1 MNEWHNIYITDKTG
15 KKFFNTNASPL
26 STMSE
31 IRNIK
36 RHLDAIKAGN
46 KFYANVKIDAQT
58 AVLMLDGSPY
68 QSIDDI
74 LDDDLLNELL
84 GE

>member
-1 MNEWHNIYITDKTG
+1 MNEWHNIHITDKTG
-15 KKFFNTNASPL
+15 QKFFNTEASSM

-31 IRNIK
+31 IRNLS
-36 RHLDAIKAGN
+36 RHLEQIKAKN
-46 KFYANVKIDAQT
+46 PHYANVKIDAET

-68 QSIDDI
+68 QSIDNI

>member
-1 MNEWHNIYITDKTG
+1 MSDWHNIYLTDKTG
-15 KKFFNTNASPL
+15 QKFFNTTASPM

-31 IRNIK
+31 IRNIT

-46 KFYANVKIDAQT
+46 QNYINVKIDKES
-58 AVLMLDGSPY
+58 AVLMLDGTPY